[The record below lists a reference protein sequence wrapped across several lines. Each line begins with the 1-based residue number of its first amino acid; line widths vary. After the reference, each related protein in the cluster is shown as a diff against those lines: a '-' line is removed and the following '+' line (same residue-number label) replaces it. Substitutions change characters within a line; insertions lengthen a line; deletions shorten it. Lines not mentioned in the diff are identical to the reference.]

1 MSESVVLIGAC
12 FRRVE
17 KRGDLAIDPF
27 EPGSGEQITS
37 MSRPKYLPG
46 NFTLALIVAV
56 VAASVLPCRDVSN
69 VLEEIAVG
77 DVQAR
82 SKQGGDDA

>member
-1 MSESVVLIGAC
+1 MRLPPSTGCHAVTA
-12 FRRVE
+12 RV
-17 KRGDLAIDPF
+17 RAAAIVEIEIAPDP
-27 EPGSGEQITS
+27 
-37 MSRPKYLPG
+37 R
-46 NFTLALIVAV
+46 AR
-56 VAASVLPCRDVSN
+56 RDVRN